1 MNDFD
6 FSFMILRR
14 VNEKC
19 DEFWMKNSEKLVK
32 IVPFIGKMRIEALMY
47 RNNCY

>member
-32 IVPFIGKMRIEALMY
+32 IIPFYWENAY
-47 RNNCY
+47 RSANVS